1 METLEESLR
10 EQIVGN
16 LYSRYIG
23 EFKKRFEDS
32 EYVENLI
39 EVIGSEVFPSDYSDR
54 ALLMRHLK
62 KKLDINNLIPQI
74 FNPWD
79 VINLKEPFIYFGDVK
94 DIFPEG
100 ISPEDYREI
109 NSRLYNLLLEVY
121 GWRDQVVN
129 LLVTKAKSQGL
140 ETALTQEEYRNAIR
154 QVIPDYNTFVSL
166 GVKDTDKLKEYFV
179 SLSREFKGAVDDK
192 NLQITNTVLN
202 GIQKF
207 IEQIETDYLMDEA
220 DDIYHN
226 K

>member
-1 METLEESLR
+1 
-10 EQIVGN
+10 
-16 LYSRYIG
+16 
-23 EFKKRFEDS
+23 
-32 EYVENLI
+32 
-39 EVIGSEVFPSDYSDR
+39 
-54 ALLMRHLK
+54 
-62 KKLDINNLIPQI
+62 
-74 FNPWD
+74 
-79 VINLKEPFIYFGDVK
+79 
-94 DIFPEG
+94 
-100 ISPEDYREI
+100 
-109 NSRLYNLLLEVY
+109 
-121 GWRDQVVN
+121 